1 MLRPTLMLMLC
12 TLLLAACKKD
22 AAETATAQADA
33 SADQATATASFDA
46 GQVQMQSGG
55 NLSVPADFPKD
66 VYVPTGQTVENIVRV
81 GPTTS
86 LVFGADKPSASLMH
100 DIETSMTGQG
110 WTTTMS
116 MQTGAEGSML
126 AFSKPERSVIYTQT
140 QSNSRAQLTLQHTQE
155 TK

>member
-1 MLRPTLMLMLC
+1 MLRPTLMLMFC
-12 TLLLAACKKD
+12 SLLLAGCGKSPDSA
-22 AAETATAQADA
+22 ATAQADA
-33 SADQATATASFDA
+33 AADQATATTSMAA
-46 GQVQMQSGG
+46 GKVQMQSGG

-66 VYVPTGQTVENIVRV
+66 VYVPAGQSVENIVRI

-86 LVFGADKPSASLMH
+86 LVFGADTSSATLMR

-116 MQTGAEGSML
+116 MQTGGEGSML

-140 QSNSRAQLTLQHTQE
+140 LSSGRAQLTLQHTQE
-155 TK
+155 AK